1 MNKKLA
7 SILAIALCLSS
18 CGSTGTD
25 TSSQAET
32 TTTTTA
38 ETTTTTTAATTTA
51 ETTTTT
57 SATTTTA
64 PETTTTAE
72 TTTTHKTFDLP
83 DISSLKPVDKGK
95 LGSDIHVV
103 TINQAIAS
111 EMQCGVSAYKLFC
124 TDGEILAFIN
134 YANSV
139 TTLVSPLSDG
149 GYNVEMH
156 RYQQGEEND
165 ASIIGYGELVT
176 EDTIY
181 PSDNPVPTLKT
192 TTTSDTDILL
202 YDANGVKLTFL
213 GMEKGSL
220 GIDFK
225 VLIEN
230 DSGIDYMF
238 QTRDV
243 YINGMGAYLTFSSK
257 VISGK
262 KAKDEMTLQNS
273 DMEDNGFT
281 MENIETLEFKLHVFQ
296 YDDWDN
302 SFDSE
307 PIIIQF

>member
-25 TSSQAET
+25 TPSQSETT

-38 ETTTTTTAATTTA
+38 ETTTTTTVATTTA

-57 SATTTTA
+57 SATTTTT

-72 TTTTHKTFDLP
+72 TTTT
-83 DISSLKPVDKGK
+83 
-95 LGSDIHVV
+95 
-103 TINQAIAS
+103 TI
-111 EMQCGVSAYKLFC
+111 
-124 TDGEILAFIN
+124 
-134 YANSV
+134 
-139 TTLVSPLSDG
+139 
-149 GYNVEMH
+149 
-156 RYQQGEEND
+156 
-165 ASIIGYGELVT
+165 
-176 EDTIY
+176 
-181 PSDNPVPTLKT
+181 T
-192 TTTSDTDILL
+192 TTTVPETTTTIETTAETSDILL

-213 GMEKGSL
+213 GPEETKR
-220 GIDFK
+220 GIKFN

-243 YINGMGAYLTFSSK
+243 YINGMGTHLTFSPK

-262 KAKDEMTLQNS
+262 KDKDDMMLRSSEM
-273 DMEDNGFT
+273 EENGFT
-281 MENIETLEFKLHVFQ
+281 MENIETLEFKLHVIQ
-296 YDDWDN
+296 YDDWGND
-302 SFDSE
+302 FDSE

>member
-1 MNKKLA
+1 MNRKLA

-25 TSSQAET
+25 TPSQAETT

-57 SATTTTA
+57 SATTTETTTTAETITTTITTTTA
-64 PETTTTAE
+64 PETTTTIETTAE
-72 TTTTHKTFDLP
+72 T
-83 DISSLKPVDKGK
+83 S
-95 LGSDIHVV
+95 
-103 TINQAIAS
+103 
-111 EMQCGVSAYKLFC
+111 
-124 TDGEILAFIN
+124 
-134 YANSV
+134 
-139 TTLVSPLSDG
+139 
-149 GYNVEMH
+149 
-156 RYQQGEEND
+156 
-165 ASIIGYGELVT
+165 
-176 EDTIY
+176 
-181 PSDNPVPTLKT
+181 
-192 TTTSDTDILL
+192 DILL

-213 GMEKGSL
+213 GAEETRR
-220 GIDFK
+220 GIKFN

-238 QTRDV
+238 QTRDA
-243 YINGMGAYLTFSSK
+243 YINGMGTHLTFSPK

-262 KAKDEMTLQNS
+262 KDKDYMMLRSSEM
-273 DMEDNGFT
+273 EENGFT